1 MFVKHKSQVSDR
13 GAYQNFFCASAP
25 SEVQLLKLRCK
36 GMKGIKKSVPEL
48 IGRPQDL
55 SRTTPPRELD
65 ACTGR
70 PLDKHTQASRAMHA
84 QADHMTNIRK
94 QVEPCMH
101 IHKIK
106 RNGIR
111 KQLNY

>member
-13 GAYQNFFCASAP
+13 EASQIFFSCFS
-25 SEVQLLKLRCK
+25 SQHLKLRCK

-101 IHKIK
+101 IHKIATTTCMVVV
-106 RNGIR
+106 
-111 KQLNY
+111 LNY